1 MSVDSTYNM
10 SSITSNARNL
20 SENHE
25 IGCAL
30 PVGHLVEDVGGVTTD
45 NEVILLYMPDYVS

>member
-1 MSVDSTYNM
+1 M
-10 SSITSNARNL
+10 SSITSNAQNL
-20 SENHE
+20 SKNHK